1 MTKKE
6 FYDKINGKYVVIEN
20 AENLKK
26 EIKADFLELLQDIK
40 EFNTKNNTNI
50 KYVGYKNGTWTLNNG
65 QFLICRKV
73 NAYLTHTQR
82 NIKTVVR
89 SSDVIINNCYFNKK
103 NIIVLSDNT
112 FTSEN
117 LKKDNIILKI
127 VGV

>member
-103 NIIVLSDNT
+103 NIIVLSDDT